1 MQNLCLLGSMKC
13 MDKEIDFSGKTK
25 PPTIYNR
32 VYEVVMQIPYGTVAS
47 YGQVSM
53 LVPGSTP
60 RLVGYAMASAPSG
73 IELPW
78 HRVINAKGRVSPR
91 VSGSGAGEQRRFLEA
106 EGVIFDEKGYID
118 FELFGWL

>member
-1 MQNLCLLGSMKC
+1 MG
-13 MDKEIDFSGKTK
+13 KEIEFSGKTK
-25 PPTIYNR
+25 PPTIYNQ

-53 LVPGSTP
+53 LAPGSTP
-60 RLVGYAMASAPSG
+60 RLVGYAMASAPVG

-78 HRVINAKGRVSPR
+78 HRVINSKGRVSPR
-91 VSGSGAGEQRRFLEA
+91 VSGSGAGEQRRLLES